1 MGVPF
6 TEAIGGPFRTL
17 FRALVRPSEAFTD
30 PPPTLGRALARMLAV
45 WVPLSLANTGLTVW
59 RALES
64 YDQLRR
70 SAPPT
75 WLEQALGADPDVLR
89 ELLRS
94 LPPSPAF
101 GHVWPWLLLVVPLGV
116 LGTWIHDAVWDH
128 AGLWLVGGLK
138 AKRGFRAT
146 LVAEAEALR
155 ITALGT
161 LIGLLGF
168 LPVFGP
174 LLFLPLLALDGY
186 LWLFRGFAL
195 GARHGCGVWR
205 GMAATVVHAALLG
218 TCALGLAV
226 VLLAMLRVGP

>member
-1 MGVPF
+1 MGASFLDALGAP
-6 TEAIGGPFRTL
+6 
-17 FRALVRPSEAFTD
+17 FRALVRPSTAFTE
-30 PPPTLGRALARMLAV
+30 PPPALGPAVARMLAV
-45 WVPLSLANTGLTVW
+45 WVPLSLANTGLTLW

-64 YDQLRR
+64 YAQLRHGDL
-70 SAPPT
+70 PP
-75 WLEQALGADPDVLR
+75 WLEQALGADPEVLR

-94 LPPSPAF
+94 LPPPPAF
-101 GHVWPWLLLVVPLGV
+101 GRLWPWLLLVVPLGV

-168 LPVFGP
+168 VPVLGT
-174 LLFLPLLALDGY
+174 LLSLPLLLLEGY
-186 LWLFRGFAL
+186 LWAFRGFAL
-195 GARHGCGVWR
+195 GARHGCGAWR
-205 GMAATVVHAALLG
+205 GMAATAVHAILLG

-226 VLLAMLRVGP
+226 VLLAMLRVAP

>member
-1 MGVPF
+1 M
-6 TEAIGGPFRTL
+6 GGPFTDVIRAP
-17 FRALVRPSEAFTD
+17 FWAPIRALVRPSEAFTE
-30 PPPTLGRALARMLAV
+30 PPPPLGRALVRMLAV

-64 YDQLRR
+64 YAQLRR
-70 SAPPT
+70 SAPPA

-94 LPPSPAF
+94 LPPPPVF
-101 GHVWPWLLLVVPLGV
+101 GRIWPWLLLIVPLGV

-138 AKRGFRAT
+138 AKRGFRTT

-168 LPVFGP
+168 VPVLGT
-174 LLFLPLLALDGY
+174 LLSLPLLLLDGY

-205 GMAATVVHAALLG
+205 GVAATVIHAVLLG
-218 TCALGLAV
+218 ICALGLAV
-226 VLLAMLRVGP
+226 VLLAMLRVAP

>member
-6 TEAIGGPFRTL
+6 VEAIRAP
-17 FRALVRPSEAFTD
+17 FRALVRPSAAFVE
-30 PPPTLGRALARMLAV
+30 PPPTLGRALVRMLAV
-45 WVPLSLANTGLTVW
+45 WVPLSLAHTGLTVW

-70 SAPPT
+70 NAPPA

-94 LPPSPAF
+94 LPPPLAF
-101 GHVWPWLLLVVPLGV
+101 DRIAPWLLVVVPLGV

-138 AKRGFRAT
+138 AKRGFRVT

-161 LIGLLGF
+161 LVGLLGF
-168 LPVFGP
+168 LPVLGGW
-174 LLFLPLLALDGY
+174 LTLPLMLLDGY

-195 GARHGCGVWR
+195 GARHGCGAGR
-205 GMAATVVHAALLG
+205 GVAATVVHAALLG
-218 TCALGLAV
+218 VCALGLLM
-226 VLLAMLRVGP
+226 LLLVMVRGAA

>member
-1 MGVPF
+1 M
-6 TEAIGGPFRTL
+6 
-17 FRALVRPSEAFTD
+17 VRPSAAFTE

-64 YDQLRR
+64 YGQLRH
-70 SAPPT
+70 SAPPA

-94 LPPSPAF
+94 LPPPPAF
-101 GHVWPWLLLVVPLGV
+101 GAIWPWLLLVVPLGV

-138 AKRGFRAT
+138 AKRGFRVT

-161 LIGLLGF
+161 LIDLLGF
-168 LPVFGP
+168 VPVLGM
-174 LLFLPLLALDGY
+174 LLALPLLLLDGY

-205 GMAATVVHAALLG
+205 GVAATVVHAILLG

-226 VLLAMLRVGP
+226 VLLAMLRVAA